1 MNIYAFDNFGYDGNV
16 VTVESDLRRGVPAFD
31 IVGLGDE
38 AAKLSRERVRAGIRN
53 SGLEFP
59 SERIIVSL
67 TSRRPHNEGAG
78 YDLPI
83 AMSILNLQMQEKD
96 SEAKTDVDR
105 VLVLGDLKLSGE
117 ITPVRSAVAAA
128 ETASSLGISKVICH
142 SGNAEELT
150 SIPGLKI
157 AAVENIAQALEA
169 MQDREKFVENRI
181 EEKDP
186 MAVEFN
192 VADKELLETARNLDV
207 KGLYQSCHAL
217 EVAIAGKHNLYFT
230 GSYSPEK
237 SELIQAFVPTLTPKM
252 TDEEARVTSRIKS
265 IAGLNH
271 GFSVRERNA
280 IPFRI
285 PHQTATLEGMCG
297 GGRNAMPGEIS
308 LANNGVLFLDEAD
321 EFRSSNLHM
330 LRVPIDTKSVT
341 LSKGAL
347 STTYPAKFQLMMAG
361 NSCACGNFGSSS
373 KVCMCSAA
381 SVKKHTDKIPSSLMV
396 NIEIKDFVER
406 NPKDKRIWNFDDAQK
421 RIKKAYEIQR
431 KRGTFNADL
440 SPDEIREY
448 CKLDE
453 KSEKFFEDAVKAEE
467 FSMKESMNFLK
478 VSLTLANLDGREK
491 IMLKDI
497 KDAYRLTIPVLDSSY
512 TLKLDKKS
520 SLENEKPSLEIE
532 KGR

>member
-16 VTVESDLRRGVPAFD
+16 VTVESDIRKGVPAFD
-31 IVGLGDE
+31 IVGLADE
-38 AAKLSRERVRAGIRN
+38 ATKSSRERVWAGIKN

-59 SERIIVSL
+59 SERILVSL
-67 TSRRPHNEGAG
+67 TSGNTHKEGAG

-83 AMSILNLQMQEKD
+83 AMAILNSQMQEKNP
-96 SEAKTDVDR
+96 ETKTDDDR
-105 VLVLGDLKLSGE
+105 VLVLGELKLSGE

-169 MQDREKFVENRI
+169 MQDKEKFVENRI
-181 EEKDP
+181 EKKDP

-271 GFSVRERNA
+271 GFSVREKNA

-285 PHQTATLEGMCG
+285 PHQTATLKGMS

-308 LANNGVLFLDEAD
+308 LANNGVLFLDDVD
-321 EFRSSNLHM
+321 EFSISTLHM

-373 KVCMCSAA
+373 KICMCSVA
-381 SVKKHTDKIPSSLMV
+381 SVKNHTDKIPSSLMV

-453 KSEKFFEDAVKAEE
+453 KSEKFFEDAVKTEE
-467 FSMKESMNFLK
+467 FSMRESMNFLK